1 MKVVSETASRF
12 QIKDKVVSITPFG
25 GGHIN
30 ATWKVTCEKSEYLL
44 QKINQSVFPLVEH
57 IVENRKLL
65 NALPDTSIL
74 VEEVLTEEG
83 GSALFTENGVFRM
96 QRFIAEAY
104 APSSVESNNE
114 AFEAAYGFG
123 EFLKQTNSLNPAD
136 FKEVIPGFHNLELRL
151 NQLAEAKEKDKAA
164 RLNSI
169 TNLVEQVESF
179 AWINEKMN
187 SLWLNG
193 LPLRVCHNDTKI
205 DNILLNRTTSSF
217 QYVIDLDTVGG
228 GSMLYDFGD
237 LMRTC
242 ISPTKESERD
252 LKQIV
257 FRDEI
262 FEALTEGFMKSV
274 ASFISPIEKEN
285 LYFGGIYMTYI
296 MAVRFL
302 TDYLNGD
309 VYYKITFEDEN
320 LVRTK
325 NQMALLNLFVQK
337 FGFGPKN

>member
-1 MKVVSETASRF
+1 MKVVSETASHF
-12 QIKDKVVSITPFG
+12 QIKDKVVSIAPFG

-30 ATWKVTCEKSEYLL
+30 STWKVTCEKSEYLL
-44 QKINQSVFPLVEH
+44 QKINQTVFPLVEN

-65 NALPDTSIL
+65 NALPNPSIL
-74 VEEVLTEEG
+74 VEEILTEEG
-83 GSALFTENGVFRM
+83 ENALFTENGVFRM
-96 QRFIAEAY
+96 QRFIADAY
-104 APSSVESNNE
+104 APSNVESIHE

-123 EFLKQTNSLNPAD
+123 EFLNQTNSLNPSD

-151 NQLAEAKEKDKAA
+151 NQLAEAKEKDKVA

-169 TNLVEQVESF
+169 TSLVEQVESF

-187 SLWLNG
+187 SLWVNG
-193 LPLRVCHNDTKI
+193 LPKRVCHNDTKI
-205 DNILLNRTTSSF
+205 DNILLNKASSSF
-217 QYVIDLDTVGG
+217 QYVIDLDTVGE

-242 ISPTKESERD
+242 ISPSKESERD
-252 LKQIV
+252 LNQIV

-262 FEALTEGFMKSV
+262 FEALSNGFMKSV
-274 ASFISPIEKEN
+274 TSFISPIEKEN

-309 VYYKITFEDEN
+309 IYYKISFDDEN
-320 LVRTK
+320 LIRTK
-325 NQMALLNLFVQK
+325 NQMSLLNLMVQK
-337 FGFGPKN
+337 FEVE

>member
-1 MKVVSETASRF
+1 MKVVFETASRF
-12 QIKDKVVSITPFG
+12 QIKDKVVSIALFG

-30 ATWKVTCEKSEYLL
+30 STWKVTCVNSEYLL
-44 QKINQSVFPLVEH
+44 QKINQSVFPLVEN

-65 NALPDTSIL
+65 KVLPNPSIL
-74 VEEVLTEEG
+74 VEEILTLEG
-83 GSALFTENGVFRM
+83 ENALFTQNGVYRM
-96 QRFIAEAY
+96 QRFISDAY
-104 APSSVESNNE
+104 APSSVESAQE

-123 EFLKQTNSLNPAD
+123 EFLKQTNSLNPSD

-151 NQLAEAKEKDKAA
+151 KQLGEAKEKNKVA

-169 TNLVEQVESF
+169 ASLVHQVESF

-205 DNILLNRTTSSF
+205 NNILLNRTTSSF
-217 QYVIDLDTVGG
+217 QYVIDLDTVGE

-252 LKQIV
+252 FDKVI

-262 FEALTEGFMKSV
+262 FEALSEGFMKSV
-274 ASFISPIEKEN
+274 APFISPIEKEN

-309 VYYKITFEDEN
+309 IYYKISFDDEN
-320 LVRTK
+320 VVRTK
-325 NQMALLNLFVQK
+325 NQMALLNLMAQK
-337 FGFGPKN
+337 FDLL

>member
-1 MKVVSETASRF
+1 MEVVSKTASRF
-12 QIKDKVVSITPFG
+12 QIKEKVVSITPFG

-30 ATWKVTCEKSEYLL
+30 STWKVTCEKSDYLL
-44 QKINQSVFPLVEH
+44 QKINQSVFPLVEN

-65 NALPDTSIL
+65 NELPNSSIL
-74 VEEVLTEEG
+74 VEEILTEEG
-83 GSALFTENGVFRM
+83 ENALFTENGVFRM
-96 QRFIAEAY
+96 QRFIADAY
-104 APSSVESNNE
+104 SPSSVESVHE

-123 EFLKQTNSLNPAD
+123 EFLKQTKSLNPAD

-151 NQLAEAKEKDKAA
+151 KQLARAKEKDQVS

-187 SLWLNG
+187 SLWVNG
-193 LPLRVCHNDTKI
+193 LPIRVCHNDTKI
-205 DNILLNRTTSSF
+205 DNILLNKEDSLF
-217 QYVIDLDTVGG
+217 QYVIDLDTVGSG
-228 GSMLYDFGD
+228 TMLYDFGD

-242 ISPTKESERD
+242 ISPSKESERD
-252 LKQIV
+252 LNNVI
-257 FRDEI
+257 FRDDI
-262 FEALTEGFMKSV
+262 FEALQEGFMKSV
-274 ASFISPIEKEN
+274 AAFISLIEKEN

-302 TDYLNGD
+302 TDYLKGD
-309 VYYKITFEDEN
+309 TYYKISFDDEN

-325 NQMALLNLFVQK
+325 NQLELLNLMVVK
-337 FGFGPKN
+337 FDFQ

>member
-12 QIKDKVVSITPFG
+12 QIKDKVVSIVPFG

-30 ATWKVTCEKSEYLL
+30 STWKVACEKSEYLL
-44 QKINQSVFPLVEH
+44 QKINQTVFPLVEN

-65 NALPDTSIL
+65 NALPNPSIL
-74 VEEVLTEEG
+74 VEEILTKEG
-83 GSALFTENGVFRM
+83 ENALFTENGVFRM
-96 QRFIAEAY
+96 QRFISDAY
-104 APSSVESNNE
+104 APSSVESIHE
-114 AFEAAYGFG
+114 AFEASYGFG
-123 EFLKQTNSLNPAD
+123 EFLKQTNSLNPSD

-151 NQLAEAKEKDKAA
+151 NQLAQAKEKDKVS

-169 TNLVEQVESF
+169 SSLVEQVESF

-187 SLWLNG
+187 LLWING

-205 DNILLNRTTSSF
+205 DNILLSKTSSSF
-217 QYVIDLDTVGG
+217 QYIIDLDTVGG

-242 ISPTKESERD
+242 ISPSKESERD
-252 LKQIV
+252 LDKV
-257 FRDEI
+257 VLRDEI
-262 FEALTEGFMKSV
+262 FEALKDGFMKSV

-296 MAVRFL
+296 MAVRFI
-302 TDYLNGD
+302 TDYLDGD
-309 VYYKITFEDEN
+309 VYYKISFEDEN

-325 NQMALLNLFVQK
+325 NQMALLNLMAQK
-337 FGFGPKN
+337 FDFV